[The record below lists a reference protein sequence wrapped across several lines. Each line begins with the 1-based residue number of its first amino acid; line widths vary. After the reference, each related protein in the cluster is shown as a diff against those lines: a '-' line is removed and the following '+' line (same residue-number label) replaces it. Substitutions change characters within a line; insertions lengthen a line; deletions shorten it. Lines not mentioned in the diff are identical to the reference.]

1 MTPAPARTRTRTR
14 FARATAVGLLALGG
28 LGLAACGDDAPND
41 EGAAAGG
48 EELTPFTVV
57 LDWTPNTNHA
67 GMYLALA
74 EGWYEEA
81 GLDVTFVEPGEA
93 GSLQVLAAGRADAA
107 VTVQEELLPARAAGL
122 PVRSVAA
129 IIESNT
135 SSLVSLADDGIEQ
148 PADLAGARY
157 GGFGGQLEAALL
169 AELMRC
175 DGADP
180 DDLELVDVGEA
191 DYRIGLERDQYDVVW
206 IFDGWDGIRLSE
218 LEGLETNAIRFIDHT
233 DCIPDWYT
241 PLLATSESVEAER
254 SDDLAAFLEATA
266 RGYRT
271 AMADPQAAAD
281 ALLEGADDLDPEL
294 VAASAEFL
302 ADRYASDPAAWG
314 QQRAEVWDRFAAFLV
329 DAGLLEEDLD
339 VAAAWTNEHLPE
351 P

>member
-1 MTPAPARTRTRTR
+1 VNRPRSLLLGLAAL
-14 FARATAVGLLALGG
+14 ATAS
-28 LGLAACGDDAPND
+28 LGLAACGDDD
-41 EGAAAGG
+41 DGARPGG
-48 EELTPFTVV
+48 SVTDGLRPFTVV

-81 GLDVTFVEPGEA
+81 GLDVRFVEPGEA
-93 GSLQVLAAGRADAA
+93 GSLQVLAAGRAEVA
-107 VTVQEELLPARAAGL
+107 VSVQEELLPARAAGV

-135 SSLVSLADDGIEQ
+135 SSLVSLASDGIEA
-148 PADLAGARY
+148 PADLAGRRY

-218 LEGLETNAIRFIDHT
+218 IEGVETSAIRFADHT

-241 PLLATSESVEAER
+241 PLLATSEDVEADR
-254 SDDLAAFLEATA
+254 ADDLAAFLDATS
-266 RGYRT
+266 RGYQQ
-271 AMADPQAAAD
+271 AMADPAAAAD
-281 ALLEGADDLDPEL
+281 ALLAETDGLDPEL
-294 VAASAEFL
+294 VAASAAFL
-302 ADRYASDPAAWG
+302 ADRYAADPAAWG
-314 QQRAEVWDRFAAFLV
+314 RQRDEIWVEFASFLE
-329 DAGLLEEDLD
+329 DAGLLEGDLD
-339 VAAAWTNEHLPE
+339 VDAAWTNEHLPE
-351 P
+351 A

>member
-1 MTPAPARTRTRTR
+1 MNPASAPIRHRRAL
-14 FARATAVGLLALGG
+14 ATAVALLALSG
-28 LGLAACGDDAPND
+28 LGLVACGDDASSD
-41 EGAAAGG
+41 DGAAPAS
-48 EELTPFTVV
+48 EELTRFTVV

-81 GLDVTFVEPGEA
+81 GLEVTFVEPGEA
-93 GSLQVLAAGRADAA
+93 GSLQVLASGRADAA

-135 SSLVSLADDGIEQ
+135 SSLVSLADDGIEA

-218 LEGLETNAIRFIDHT
+218 VEGVDTNAIRFIDHT

-241 PLLATSESVEAER
+241 PLLATSEDVEAER
-254 SDDLAAFLEATA
+254 SDDLAAFLDATA

-271 AMADPQAAAD
+271 AMADPGAAAD
-281 ALLEGADDLDPEL
+281 ALLAGADDLDPEL

-302 ADRYASDPAAWG
+302 ADRYAADPAAWG

-329 DAGLLEEDLD
+329 DAGLLEGDVD